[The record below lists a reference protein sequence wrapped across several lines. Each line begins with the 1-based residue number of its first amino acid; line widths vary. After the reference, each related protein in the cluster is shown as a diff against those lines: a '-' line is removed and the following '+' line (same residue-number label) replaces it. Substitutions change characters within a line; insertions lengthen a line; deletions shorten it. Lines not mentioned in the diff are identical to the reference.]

1 MHGHRCRIFLT
12 PHCADAQDS
21 SMPEFLYDTTEPEFS
36 FIHAS
41 GPGGQNV
48 NKVATAAQ
56 LRFNIPAS
64 TSLPHNVKERLL
76 IQAKNRIT
84 FEGTL
89 ILTAQRFRTQEQNRL
104 DALNRLNSLIA
115 KAFEEPKPRRAS
127 RPTLASIRNRRL
139 VKQRRSG
146 VKRLR
151 REKPSIE

>member
-1 MHGHRCRIFLT
+1 MTG
-12 PHCADAQDS
+12 
-21 SMPEFLYDTTEPEFS
+21 FLYDTDEPEFS

-64 TSLPHNVKERLL
+64 PSLPHTVKTRLQQ
-76 IQAKNRIT
+76 QAKNRISS
-84 FEGTL
+84 EGIL
-89 ILTAQRFRTQEQNRL
+89 VLTAQRFRTQEQNRL
-104 DALNRLNSLIA
+104 DALNRLNRLIS
-115 KAFEEPKPRRAS
+115 KAFEEPRPRHAS

-146 VKRLR
+146 IKRLR
-151 REKPSIE
+151 REKPSPE